1 MGFPVKVPEE
11 IYARIKE
18 RAEREGISYQEALAR
33 LIAEPQAALEE
44 ARREREELRAQVA
57 ELAQRVA
64 ALEQRAAETEK
75 SLTAMD
81 KNLAELAR
89 KKPELPPHEHPQYAR
104 AEELQKLSQSARE
117 WGQRLTDLE
126 ETVASILGKLG
137 ALQENIADFPT
148 WVGRV
153 QNLENKYT
161 ALVNAFQSWVPTW
174 KKIDENEQKLA
185 SASNQLHS
193 LSREFSI
200 HASRE
205 KERFEELQEIL
216 EEFEER
222 LAAVEALSHR
232 HLGQPVKRPKGRR

>member
-18 RAEREGISYQEALAR
+18 RAEREGISYQEALVR

-57 ELAQRVA
+57 ELAQRVV
-64 ALEQRAAETEK
+64 ALEGATAKAET
-75 SLTAMD
+75 SLKAMD
-81 KNLAELAR
+81 KKITELAQ
-89 KKPELPPHEHPQYAR
+89 KKPELPPHEHPQYAH
-104 AEELQKLSQSARE
+104 AEALQKLSQSVRE
-117 WGQRLTDLE
+117 WGQKLTDLE
-126 ETVASILGKLG
+126 ETVDSILGEMG

-153 QNLENKYT
+153 QNLENNYT
-161 ALVNAFQSWVPTW
+161 AFVNAFQSWVPTW
-174 KKIDENEQKLA
+174 KKIDENEQKFA
-185 SASNQLHS
+185 SASDRLHS
-193 LSREFSI
+193 LSRAFST

-205 KERFEELQEIL
+205 KEHLEKLQEIL

-232 HLGQPVKRPKGRR
+232 HLGQPVKGPKGRR